1 MTKKKIQ
8 DMDGAE
14 FLSLMKELQVEHLEP
29 QFRAMVQEEFQK
41 ERANF
46 WVPAER
52 HYKEHL
58 LLEKCAAS
66 MEDKEANHEFVSTVR
81 TGVGYAGKISFGI
94 AISALVV
101 FIGGAIWMAIVA
113 AVKAAKGGG

>member
-8 DMDGAE
+8 DMDSVE
-14 FLSLMKELQVEHLEP
+14 FLSLMKELQVTHLEP

-66 MEDKEANHEFVSTVR
+66 MEDKEANHEFVTAVR
-81 TGVGYAGKISFGI
+81 VGMGYAGKIAFGAAMVALGSF
-94 AISALVV
+94 VV
-101 FIGGAIWMAIVA
+101 GAIWMAIKA
-113 AVKAAKGGG
+113 AVSAGQKI